1 MIDGIKNGI
10 ITVSPDL
17 RYAKVV
23 YGADEYRYE
32 NFNSASLV
40 STILSAVSDASNID
54 RRVQAQQKYMVS
66 SEKNKYTDILTV
78 FNEVINV

>member
-10 ITVSPDL
+10 VIISPDFH
-17 RYAKVV
+17 YAKVV
-23 YGADEYRYE
+23 YGADEYRFG

-40 STILSAVSDASNID
+40 STILSAVSDISNID
-54 RRVQAQQKYMVS
+54 RRVQAQQKYIVS
-66 SEKNKYTDILTV
+66 SGTNKYTNILTV